1 VAPNLNRKVVLY
13 KLAIS
18 TDEYQYV
25 LHNSRLPLPLS
36 PSLGTR

>member
-1 VAPNLNRKVVLY
+1 MAPNLKRKVLLY
-13 KLAIS
+13 ELAIS

-25 LHNSRLPLPLS
+25 LHNSRLPRPLS